1 MRFTKQQVL
10 RIIHEEVKGLEGL
23 EGVDSIEGVESVVDV
38 ETVEDAWAGG
48 ENVVEPMD
56 HSEAGGGEKEPT
68 TGLEVQEIVERV
80 ARKLRI
86 KRLIKEIDWVDP
98 MAFLPDAEAT
108 EQAWAAGDRLSLMID
123 QPGLVGE
130 EEPTEEKEEEISERI
145 FRKLR
150 LKKLVREAEERIV
163 FDPSDVDLPIP
174 KPLQRLLD
182 PNITP
187 QKFATFDAE
196 LDASGKPLHQA
207 FALAA
212 FAMTYADMDGKAG
225 ADLMRKAIAMIP
237 KIEKG
242 MEKAKAEEGKGDK
255 EVPAEGEEAKKE

>member
-10 RIIHEEVKGLEGL
+10 RIIREEVKGLEGL

-38 ETVEDAWAGG
+38 EAVEDAWAGG

-68 TGLEVQEIVERV
+68 SGLEVQEIVERV

-108 EQAWAAGDRLSLMID
+108 EQAWAEGDRLSLMID

-130 EEPTEEKEEEISERI
+130 EEPAEEEDEMSERI

-212 FAMTYADMDGKAG
+212 FAMTYADMDGKTG

-242 MEKAKAEEGKGDK
+242 MEKAKAEKDTGD
-255 EVPAEGEEAKKE
+255 EAPVESEEAKKE

>member
-1 MRFTKQQVL
+1 MKFTKRQIL
-10 RIIHEEVKGLEGL
+10 RIIREEVKGLEDL
-23 EGVDSIEGVESVVDV
+23 EGIDSIEGIESPVDV
-38 ETVEDAWAGG
+38 EAVEDAWAGG
-48 ENVVEPMD
+48 ENIVEPMD

-68 TGLEVQEIVERV
+68 TGVEVQEIVERV

-108 EQAWAAGDRLSLMID
+108 EQAWAEGDRLSLMID

-130 EEPTEEKEEEISERI
+130 EEPTEESEEEISERI
-145 FRKLR
+145 LRKLR
-150 LKKLVREAEERIV
+150 LTKLVREAEERVV
-163 FDPSDVDLPIP
+163 FDPEAVDLPIP

-182 PNITP
+182 PDITP

-196 LDASGKPLHQA
+196 LDASGQPVHQA

-212 FAMTYADMDGKAG
+212 FAMTYADMDSKAG
-225 ADLMRKAIAMIP
+225 MDLMRKAIAMIP

-242 MEKAKAEEGKGDK
+242 MKKAEAGDEAPVEGD
-255 EVPAEGEEAKKE
+255 EAKKE

>member
-10 RIIHEEVKGLEGL
+10 RIIHEEVKGLEDL

-130 EEPTEEKEEEISERI
+130 EEPAEESEEEISERI
-145 FRKLR
+145 LRKVR
-150 LKKLVREAEERIV
+150 LKKLVREAEEEAAPANPEAKTTAGKKAGKALDKSGVQPLLIAIDEAGSEAAV
-163 FDPSDVDLPIP
+163 EEILTQLIGQLSDD
-174 KPLQRLLD
+174 
-182 PNITP
+182 
-187 QKFATFDAE
+187 
-196 LDASGKPLHQA
+196 GKKYLKK
-207 FALAA
+207 
-212 FAMTYADMDGKAG
+212 AMTDIIRAQ
-225 ADLMRKAIAMIP
+225 
-237 KIEKG
+237 
-242 MEKAKAEEGKGDK
+242 
-255 EVPAEGEEAKKE
+255 